1 MLKIEEQ
8 CVLVWEWKVGKIFFL
23 SFFLPLKHHAADKQ
37 WKALTKWDPEF
48 ILDLKS
54 SYHKVQFSSCS
65 GAFNHIAFSLS
76 EEGLAVRVKCWESN
90 LKLGWYAQSTFFSNL
105 NWRLNC
111 MCMHACMQ
119 KKKRISLRWAQ
130 VPDWKPKGW
139 FKNAIIHKST
149 MAHVAFHKAESEN
162 L

>member
-1 MLKIEEQ
+1 MSYLFFREVISFSWGTRENVFLHFHLSFLVFGAFQPSIKYSYFEKGNVKKNEDEVNI
-8 CVLVWEWKVGKIFFL
+8 VLVMCSSSRMESREDFF

-76 EEGLAVRVKCWESN
+76 EEGLAVRVKCWDSN
-90 LKLGWYAQSTFFSNL
+90 LQLGWYIQSMFL
-105 NWRLNC
+105 VIW
-111 MCMHACMQ
+111 
-119 KKKRISLRWAQ
+119 I
-130 VPDWKPKGW
+130 GG
-139 FKNAIIHKST
+139 
-149 MAHVAFHKAESEN
+149 
-162 L
+162 

>member
-1 MLKIEEQ
+1 MSYLFFREVISFSWGTRENVFLHFHLSFLVFGAFQPSIKYSYFEKGNVKKMRKKWTLFWS
-8 CVLVWEWKVGKIFFL
+8 CVLVREWKVGKIFF

-76 EEGLAVRVKCWESN
+76 EEGLAVRVKCWDSN
-90 LKLGWYAQSTFFSNL
+90 LQLGWYIQSMFL
-105 NWRLNC
+105 VIW
-111 MCMHACMQ
+111 
-119 KKKRISLRWAQ
+119 I
-130 VPDWKPKGW
+130 GG
-139 FKNAIIHKST
+139 
-149 MAHVAFHKAESEN
+149 
-162 L
+162 